1 MKVRINRWYNA
12 LLASLFALLGFESC
26 NSSSDEPC
34 EYGAPHADYLYSGT
48 VTDEQGNPLEGI
60 KARLSEIYEPS
71 DEQEQPYINN
81 IDSAKTDANGKFTM
95 NQTYYFDEREL
106 SVILE
111 DEDGPA
117 NGGEFE
123 SAVVKQQDMKKEQV
137 EQGKSWYKGKFRYSF
152 TRQLKKK

>member
-1 MKVRINRWYNA
+1 MRVKIYHWYNA
-12 LLASLFALLGFESC
+12 LLASFLALFGFESC
-26 NSSSDEPC
+26 DKTANVVC

-111 DEDGPA
+111 DEDGSA
-117 NGGEFE
+117 NGGEFA
-123 SAVVKQQDMKKEQV
+123 SAIVKQQDMKKEQV
-137 EQGKSWYKGKFRYSF
+137 EQGKSWYKGKFVYTF
-152 TRQLKKK
+152 THQMKKK